1 MKLKSRAMVVGVAV
15 LWKVLI
21 AFLLGTFVYSAVV
34 NCKHYGYETPVKGKV
49 IYYSIP
55 HCYVPTWSRL
65 KKPLNALFKHGEY
78 LPLGHAGII
87 IEDDRG
93 NLTLYQY
100 GRFRQGI
107 GHVLKGRRGNWRRQS
122 FGSRNGRT
130 DKELMEYLGPRI
142 LNDTGLHDTGGRV
155 DAYFMAVNDVT
166 PAIDY
171 MESDAANSKRDRYFF
186 FSDNTCGGVARDAF
200 DRTRCYPSRVLNKW
214 FDVVGNF
221 IPLPAHIWSALTHD
235 GNISGLSG
243 LSPEG
248 NAPSLNTDKETYR
261 VPGS

>member
-1 MKLKSRAMVVGVAV
+1 MKQNLVKIKKKWIVP
-15 LWKVLI
+15 L
-21 AFLLGTFVYSAVV
+21 AFLIGTFIYSVVV
-34 NCKHYGYETPVKGKV
+34 NCKHYGYDSPVRGKV

-55 HCYVPTWSRL
+55 HCYVPTLSCL
-65 KKPLNALFKHGEY
+65 KKPFNAIFKHGEK

-87 IEDDRG
+87 IEDDKGR
-93 NLTLYQY
+93 LTLYQY

-107 GHVLKGRRGNWRRQS
+107 GYVLNGRRGNWRRQCL
-122 FGSRNGRT
+122 GYRNGRT
-130 DKELMEYLGPRI
+130 DKELMKYLGPRI
-142 LNDTGLHDTGGRV
+142 LNGTGLHDTGGRV
-155 DAYFMAVNDVT
+155 DAYFMEVDNVT

-171 MESDAANSKRDRYFF
+171 IERDAANPKRAMYFF

-214 FDVVGNF
+214 FDIVGNF
-221 IPLPAHIWSALTHD
+221 IPFPSHIWSALTHK

-248 NAPSLNTDKETYR
+248 NAPSLSTSKEVYR
-261 VPGS
+261 KE